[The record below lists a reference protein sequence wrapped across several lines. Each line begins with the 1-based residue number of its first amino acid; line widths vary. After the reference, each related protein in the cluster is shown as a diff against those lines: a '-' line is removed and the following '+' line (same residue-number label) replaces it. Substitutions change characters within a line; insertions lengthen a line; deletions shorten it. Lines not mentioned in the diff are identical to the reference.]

1 MQKSILTRFD
11 VLRYHPDEM
20 SRSCIRVSMAR
31 LKLDEVLLMFKK
43 ILAEFNFRSGRRQH
57 DSAKLALAARQDRYN
72 IRAAMELSRMGQ
84 PDAICQS
91 LMLTLAGLRDF
102 AIKNEMANTA
112 KDFMELALQQLE
124 HSRGQCFQD
133 IAALYFSRKK
143 QNGFFVE
150 VGTGN
155 GEQLSNSFMLEKS
168 FGWKGILFEPDRRFH
183 DSISG
188 LRTSILDRRP
198 VYCRDDEAM
207 EFLEVSSSG
216 ELSTLNKFRRAD
228 GRFRTGSRHEVKT
241 TTLNSAFK
249 LHNAPRDI
257 DYISI
262 DTEGSELE
270 VLQGLDFNQYHIGF
284 LTIEHNF
291 EMEKRCAV
299 AEYLAPFGFRPVLEE
314 FSYQDIWLV
323 RN

>member
-1 MQKSILTRFD
+1 
-11 VLRYHPDEM
+11 
-20 SRSCIRVSMAR
+20 
-31 LKLDEVLLMFKK
+31 MFRK

-72 IRAAMELSRMGQ
+72 IRAAIELSRLGE
-84 PDAICQS
+84 PDAICQA

-102 AIKNEMANTA
+102 AIRNEMADTA

-133 IAALYFSRKK
+133 IAALYFSGKK
-143 QNGFFVE
+143 KNGFFVE

-155 GEQLSNSFMLEKS
+155 GEQLSNTFMLEKG

-183 DSISG
+183 DSIG
-188 LRTSILDRRP
+188 RLRTAILDRRP

-216 ELSTLNKFRRAD
+216 ELSTLSKFRRAD
-228 GRFRTGSRHEVKT
+228 GRFRTGSSHKVTT
-241 TTLNSAFK
+241 TTLNSALK
-249 LHNAPRDI
+249 LHNAPRHI
-257 DYISI
+257 DFLSV
-262 DTEGSELE
+262 DAEGSELE
-270 VLQGLDFNQYHIGF
+270 VLQGLDFNQYSVGF

-291 EMEKRCAV
+291 EMEKKSAV
-299 AEYLAPFGFRPVLEE
+299 TEFLAPFGFKPVLEE

>member
-1 MQKSILTRFD
+1 
-11 VLRYHPDEM
+11 
-20 SRSCIRVSMAR
+20 
-31 LKLDEVLLMFKK
+31 MFKK

-72 IRAAMELSRMGQ
+72 IRAAIELSRMGQ

-102 AIKNEMANTA
+102 AITNEMADNA

-124 HSRGQCFQD
+124 QSRGQCFQD
-133 IAALYFSRKK
+133 IAALYFSGKK

-155 GEQLSNSFMLEKS
+155 GEQLSNTFMLEKS
-168 FGWKGILFEPDRRFH
+168 FGWTGILFEPDRRFH
-183 DSISG
+183 ESIKT
-188 LRTSILDRRP
+188 LRMANLDDRP
-198 VYCRDDEAM
+198 VYSCDDKVM
-207 EFLEVSSSG
+207 EFLEVSNAG
-216 ELSTLNKFRRAD
+216 ELSTLSEFRRAD
-228 GRFRTGSRHEVKT
+228 GRFRKGSRHEVRT

-249 LHNAPRDI
+249 LHNAPCDI

-270 VLQGLDFNQYHIGF
+270 VLQGLDLHHYHVRF

-291 EMEKRCAV
+291 EENKKEAIQ
-299 AEYLAPFGFRPVLEE
+299 AYLAPFGYRTVLEE
-314 FSYQDIWLV
+314 FSHMDIWLV
-323 RN
+323 R